1 MARLSE
7 LPERGKDPGASVS
20 LGRIFRAKEYFN
32 EIKGALKK
40 GYTFDDLA
48 AIFTE
53 RCGVN
58 VSARQLKYHYTRE
71 KNRRAK
77 NNADAKPKKTKRSD
91 TSNGGAL
98 LEHSTQMG
106 SGEEAD
112 ADAGD
117 TETAANVSAV
127 PAIHTPKP
135 EAFVTSSGAAC
146 LDETGTE
153 TGTFHFEK
161 RQQSN

>member
-7 LPERGKDPGASVS
+7 LPERGKDPSAPIS
-20 LGRIFRAKEYFN
+20 LGGIFRAKEYFN

-40 GYTFDDLA
+40 GNTLDDLA

-58 VSARQLKYHYTRE
+58 VSARQIKYHYTRE

-77 NNADAKPKKTKRSD
+77 SNTGGKSKRSD
-91 TSNGGAL
+91 TSNGGDKRKNPTRKD
-98 LEHSTQMG
+98 S
-106 SGEEAD
+106 SGKTD

-117 TETAANVSAV
+117 AGTPANVSAV
-127 PAIHTPKP
+127 PAINAPKP
-135 EAFVTSSGAAC
+135 AAFVTSNGATC
-146 LDETGTE
+146 QSETGAE
-153 TGTFHFEK
+153 TGTFPFEK
-161 RQQSN
+161 RQQGN